1 MHSTIVV
8 VALVLCLSASAVF
21 ATFEIGF
28 NCDDKKGYD
37 GSRNDRVC
45 ERYATPSALIMFA
58 SLGCGILLMLV
69 GLAVSETTS
78 KGR

>member
-1 MHSTIVV
+1 MHSIIVV
-8 VALVLCLSASAVF
+8 VALLLCLSASAVF
-21 ATFEIGF
+21 ATFEIAF
-28 NCDDKKGYD
+28 NCDDKERYD
-37 GSRNDRVC
+37 RARNDRVC
-45 ERYATPSALIMFA
+45 ERYATPSAISMFA